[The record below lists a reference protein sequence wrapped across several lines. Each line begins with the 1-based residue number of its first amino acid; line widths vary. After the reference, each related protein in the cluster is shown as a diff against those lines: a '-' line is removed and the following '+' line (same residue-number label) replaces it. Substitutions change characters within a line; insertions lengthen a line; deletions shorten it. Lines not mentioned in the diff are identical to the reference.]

1 MLNVAVRKPRTI
13 LPTLGCAL
21 LILATL
27 VWHWQG
33 RAASSATSS
42 PPSPAPVPVEI
53 AAASSVDVPV
63 YLEGLGTV
71 QGFNTVTVKTRVDG
85 QIEKVAFVE
94 GQQVKAG
101 DLLVQ
106 IDPRPFQ
113 AAYDQVVAKK
123 AQDEAQLANAKL
135 DLDRFTT
142 LAKTNAGTRQQ
153 EDTQRAL
160 VAQLEA
166 TVRADQGAI
175 DAAKVQLDYT
185 TITSP
190 IDGTTG
196 IRLVDQ
202 GNIVHATDAT
212 GIVVVTQLQPISVVF
227 TLPEDDLKS
236 VSQAMAQGPAAVAAL
251 SRDGKTELDRGT
263 LLLVDNQIDQTTGTI
278 RLKATFPNPHD
289 ALWPGQ
295 FLDVRLLLRTEHNV
309 LTVPSA
315 AVERGPAGLFT
326 YVVKPDSTV
335 EMRTVTVGED
345 TGTIAVVDSGLAT
358 GDRVVAAGQYR
369 VQPGALVQI
378 GTASSAPPAAQ
389 QNVAQQ

>member
-1 MLNVAVRKPRTI
+1 MLNSTVRKPRTI
-13 LPTLGCAL
+13 LLTLGCAL
-21 LILATL
+21 LILAF
-27 VWHWQG
+27 VWHWQSLP
-33 RAASSATSS
+33 ASSATSS
-42 PPSPAPVPVEI
+42 ASPAPVPVEV
-53 AAASSVDVPV
+53 AAASTADVPV

-71 QGFNTVTVKTRVDG
+71 QAFNTVTVKTRVDG
-85 QIEKVAFVE
+85 QIQKVSFLE

-135 DLDRFTT
+135 DLDRFMT
-142 LAKTNAGTRQQ
+142 LLKTNAVGRQQ
-153 EDTQRAL
+153 ADTQRAL
-160 VAQLEA
+160 VSQLEA
-166 TVRADQGAI
+166 AVRADDAAI
-175 DAAKVQLDYT
+175 EAAKVQLDYT

-190 IDGTTG
+190 IDGITG

-202 GNIVHATDAT
+202 GNIVHATDTT

-227 TLPEDDLKS
+227 SLPEDHLKS
-236 VSQAMAQGPAAVAAL
+236 VSQAMAQGPVVVLAQ

-263 LLLVDNQIDQTTGTI
+263 LLLVDNQIDQTTGTL
-278 RLKATFPNPHD
+278 RLKATFPNPQN

-295 FLDVRLLLRTEHNV
+295 FVNVRLLLRTDHNV

-335 EMRTVTVGED
+335 EMRTVTVGQD

-358 GDRVVAAGQYR
+358 GDRVVTAGQYR
-369 VQPGALVQI
+369 VQPGALVKI
-378 GTASSAPPAAQ
+378 GTAVSATSAAQ
-389 QNVAQQ
+389 PNVAQQ

>member
-1 MLNVAVRKPRTI
+1 MLNSTVRKPRTI
-13 LPTLGCAL
+13 LLTLGCAL
-21 LILATL
+21 LILAF
-27 VWHWQG
+27 VWHWQSLP
-33 RAASSATSS
+33 ASSATSS
-42 PPSPAPVPVEI
+42 ASPAPVPVEV
-53 AAASSVDVPV
+53 AAASTADVPV

-71 QGFNTVTVKTRVDG
+71 QAFNTVTVKTRVDG
-85 QIEKVAFVE
+85 QIQKVSFLE

-135 DLDRFTT
+135 DLDRFMT
-142 LAKTNAGTRQQ
+142 LLKTNAVGRQQ
-153 EDTQRAL
+153 ADTQRAL
-160 VAQLEA
+160 VSQLEA
-166 TVRADQGAI
+166 AVRADDAAI
-175 DAAKVQLDYT
+175 EAAKVQLDYT

-190 IDGTTG
+190 IDGITG

-202 GNIVHATDAT
+202 GNIVHATDTT

-227 TLPEDDLKS
+227 SLPEDHLKS
-236 VSQAMAQGPAAVAAL
+236 VSQAMAQGPVVVLAQ

-263 LLLVDNQIDQTTGTI
+263 LLLVDNQIDQTTGTL
-278 RLKATFPNPHD
+278 RLKATFPNPQN

-295 FLDVRLLLRTEHNV
+295 FVNVRLLLRTDHNV

-335 EMRTVTVGED
+335 EMRTVTVGQD

-358 GDRVVAAGQYR
+358 GDRVVTAGPYR
-369 VQPGALVQI
+369 VQPGALVKI
-378 GTASSAPPAAQ
+378 GTAVSATSAAQ
-389 QNVAQQ
+389 PNVAQQ